1 MPKRKIYHYMAISF
15 IVFLTI
21 VSVNVK
27 ANPPQDMTLEYN
39 SNTNTLE
46 VAITH
51 SIVSNGSHYIFS
63 VIISVNG
70 SVAQSHVYTSQPDLI
85 YFVYNYSLVTNS
97 GSVISVTA
105 SCSEGG
111 SLTKTLGGTSTPP
124 DGIPGYMG
132 MYLVLSASVITLLML
147 IRKKLKKV

>member
-39 SNTNTLE
+39 SNTNILE
-46 VAITH
+46 VSITH
-51 SIVSNGSHYIFS
+51 AVADNTTHYIFS
-63 VIISVNG
+63 IIVSVNG
-70 SVAQSHVYTSQPDLI
+70 SVDQSHGYDSQPDLI
-85 YFVYNYSLVTNS
+85 YFVYNYSLVTNN

>member
-1 MPKRKIYHYMAISF
+1 MPKKKIYHYMAIFF

-21 VSVNVK
+21 TSVNVK
-27 ANPPQDMTLEYN
+27 ANPPQSISLEYN
-39 SNTNTLE
+39 SNINTLE
-46 VAITH
+46 VSITH
-51 SIVSNGSHYIFS
+51 AVADNTTHYIFS
-63 VIISVNG
+63 IIVSVNG
-70 SVAQSHVYTSQPDLI
+70 SVAQSHVYTSQPDLN

-132 MYLVLSASVITLLML
+132 MYLFLSASVITLLML